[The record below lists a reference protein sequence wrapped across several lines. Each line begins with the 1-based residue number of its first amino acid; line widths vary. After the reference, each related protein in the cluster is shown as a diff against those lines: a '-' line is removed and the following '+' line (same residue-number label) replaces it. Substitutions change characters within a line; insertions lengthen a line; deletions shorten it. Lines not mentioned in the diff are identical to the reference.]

1 MRDSR
6 IKSAISSRGFSI
18 PLYCNTIMLSEGIG
32 PSSTGGRVVC
42 KAQSLYLERA
52 AAFGDKARV

>member
-1 MRDSR
+1 
-6 IKSAISSRGFSI
+6 
-18 PLYCNTIMLSEGIG
+18 MLSEGIG